1 MLADLLLPENDDDDE
16 EMNAALVGAA
26 DNETSSTLMS
36 RLYRLG
42 RLKIEGML
50 PPLILESVF
59 RVNKT
64 TQTRPVTGLYIEQV
78 RPVEG
83 QQ

>member
-16 EMNAALVGAA
+16 EMTAALVGAA
-26 DNETSSTLMS
+26 DKETSSTLS

-59 RVNKT
+59 RANQT